1 MGIRTD
7 HFSNAGQSSRMI
19 NARRSMAQAQTWP
32 PEDFVDREHLEK
44 LFLGVDFLNYLAL
57 KLLGVAVLCLL
68 TMETL

>member
-1 MGIRTD
+1 MGRSTD
-7 HFSNAGQSSRMI
+7 NFSSGSSLAGG
-19 NARRSMAQAQTWP
+19 SMTQAQTWQ

-57 KLLGVAVLCLL
+57 KLLGVALLCLL

>member
-1 MGIRTD
+1 
-7 HFSNAGQSSRMI
+7 MI
-19 NARRSMAQAQTWP
+19 NAGRSMAQAQTWP

-44 LFLGVDFLNYLAL
+44 FFLGVDCLNYLAL